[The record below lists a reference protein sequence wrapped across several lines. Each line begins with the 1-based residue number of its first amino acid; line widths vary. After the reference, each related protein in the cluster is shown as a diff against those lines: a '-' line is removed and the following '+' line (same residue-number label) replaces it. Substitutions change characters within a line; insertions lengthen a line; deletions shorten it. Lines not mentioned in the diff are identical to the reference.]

1 MGLKKLTNALVAT
14 AGAGAFFV
22 GLGVTPASADLLP
35 FGINP
40 NVLVTTGGPFGTPV
54 TATDLNGVSNAIIQQ
69 TGPTTQVET
78 GYLQMNGL
86 TNNGANVSSTLS
98 RLVKEGDIGSPGTN
112 VYGLY
117 ITFKGTTS
125 GVSGFG
131 PGVSGTVGAGDYQ
144 FALYADL
151 GDNDTF
157 NAGSTSATGGSAP
170 NVSGTAGDVLLA
182 IGNSL
187 NGSVGFASVSG
198 APFFDVLAS
207 FILCNGTAGQG
218 TLGGQVVAATNNQG
232 SCGAFN
238 GSSYFVS
245 PIPFYKLDFNSSIS
259 GSSANL
265 VGLNGGPPPN
275 VLLNGV
281 VADIN
286 FQSIPE
292 PSTLSMFGAALLG
305 LGLLFRRRKANNN
318 A

>member
-14 AGAGAFFV
+14 VGAGAFFV

-40 NVLVTTGGPFGTPV
+40 SVLATGGPYAV
-54 TATDLNGVSNAIIQQ
+54 QTATDLNGVSNALLQQ
-69 TGPTTQVET
+69 VGPTTQVET
-78 GYLQMNGL
+78 GYLQMNGF
-86 TNNGANVSSTLS
+86 TNNGANVNSNLS
-98 RLVKEGDIGSPGTN
+98 RLVKEGDIGSPASN
-112 VYGLY
+112 VYNLY
-117 ITFKGTTS
+117 ITFKGTTN
-125 GVSGFG
+125 GISGFG
-131 PGVSGTVGAGDYQ
+131 AGLSGTVGAGDYQ
-144 FALYADL
+144 FALWADL
-151 GDNDTF
+151 TSNDTF
-157 NAGSTSATGGSAP
+157 STGATSTSGGTAP
-170 NVSGTAGDVLLA
+170 SVGNTAGDVLLA
-182 IGNSL
+182 IGSSIS
-187 NGSVGFASVSG
+187 GSVGQAANTG

-218 TLGGQVVAATNNQG
+218 LLGGQVVAASNNQG
-232 SCGAFN
+232 TCGTFN

-259 GSSANL
+259 GSSNNL
-265 VGLNGGPPPN
+265 VNPVGLPNPN

-286 FQSIPE
+286 FVNIPE

-305 LGLLFRRRKANNN
+305 LGLLFRRRKANSN